1 MYEIQEGIPVFAE
14 KRGYWQNVPR
24 ETMQRVIDIS
34 ESTADWRKVLKE
46 EIPYCERH
54 IVPKFRGDIQH
65 VLPINSQSVILDAG
79 SMWGGLT
86 IPFAQFCKEIHAIDQ
101 TWESLRYLGVRANQD
116 GLTNIHLAEST
127 IAALP
132 YSDGKFDH
140 VILNGVLEWIATD
153 EDVVLETD
161 WTEAKKGSSLT
172 KQSSDPELVQLQ
184 GLKELHRVINENGSL
199 YVAIENRIA
208 LQYFMGY
215 PDDHVNIRFVSF
227 LPRRLADWVTRRVKN
242 HSYRT
247 YLYSPNKLKR
257 LIERAGFDHVDLYS
271 SYPHYNIISR
281 LTPFSDFDRLGALPY
296 NGNAPLDA
304 RGKLKVALFS
314 LGWGLV
320 PNPLRKHL
328 APSISVIAFKG
339 KRQPT
344 RIVAALAKVGILS
357 DESYQAILSNN
368 RFLDHTPTNVLL
380 KRPGNAEVEL
390 FVKIARTNNSAS
402 LTFESNALKRINEL
416 LVGTHLEKSVPQLIY
431 AGLADGVEVQ
441 VANYVELTAVE
452 PKISSGLLK
461 MFASN
466 RTPNGIKGLVLRKAT
481 RRWQKHSDP
490 SVNAAMK
497 WLASFNKISSE
508 SILGS
513 GDELKNVLLNQ
524 VERIDPVKQEDARQL
539 VDAIKEVAIGKVQ
552 IGTEHGDF
560 DLCNSFLKADGLLF
574 VVDFEHAETGC
585 LPFFD
590 LGNILFSTL
599 CREWRAHGNGLSL
612 PDYARKHGWARY
624 LKKWTRT
631 YATASGMSLDLLA
644 YLPGLSIIGQFAKE
658 FPESRDP
665 RDYPMF
671 DDAVFSA
678 MISWKLEL

>member
-1 MYEIQEGIPVFAE
+1 M
-14 KRGYWQNVPR
+14 R
-24 ETMQRVIDIS
+24 RVIDLS
-34 ESTADWRKVLKE
+34 ESTEDWRKVLDD

-54 IVPKFRGDIQH
+54 ITPKFRGDIQH
-65 VLPINSQSVILDAG
+65 VLPITSQSVILDAG

-101 TWESLRYLGVRANQD
+101 TWESLRYLGVRAKQD
-116 GLTNIHLAEST
+116 GFNNIHLAESS

-132 YSDGKFDH
+132 YSDGAFDH
-140 VILNGVLEWIATD
+140 IILNGVLEWIATD

-161 WTEAKKGSSLT
+161 WTEAKKSPSSS
-172 KQSSDPELVQLQ
+172 KQGSDPELVQLQ
-184 GLKELHRVINENGSL
+184 GLKELHRVLGENGSL

-227 LPRRLADWVTRRVKN
+227 LPRWLADWITRRVKN

-257 LIERAGFDHVDLYS
+257 LIERAGFDHVDLYTS
-271 SYPHYNIISR
+271 HPHYNIISR
-281 LTPFSDFDRLGALPY
+281 LAPFSDFDRLGALPY
-296 NGNAPLDA
+296 NGSAPLDA

-328 APSISVIAFKG
+328 TPSISVVAFKG
-339 KRQPT
+339 QRQPA
-344 RIVAALAKVGILS
+344 RIVAALAKTGVLS
-357 DESYQAILSNN
+357 DEDFQPILSNN

-380 KRPGNAEVEL
+380 KRPGEAPIEFFCKL
-390 FVKIARTNNSAS
+390 ARTKTATALS
-402 LTFESNALKRINEL
+402 FESNALKRING
-416 LVGTHLEKSVPQLIY
+416 LVAGTHLEKSVPQLIY
-431 AGLADGVEVQ
+431 AGLADGVEIQ
-441 VANYVELTAVE
+441 VANYEELMAVE

-461 MFASN
+461 MFASIN
-466 RTPNGIKGLVLRKAT
+466 TPNGIKGLLLRKAT
-481 RRWQKHSDP
+481 RRWQKHCDP

-497 WLASFNKISSE
+497 WLASFNQITAE
-508 SILGS
+508 STVGS
-513 GDELKNVLLNQ
+513 GDELKKVLLNQ
-524 VERIDPVKQEDARQL
+524 IERIDTVKQADARQL
-539 VDAIKEVAIGKVQ
+539 IDAVKEVSIGKVH

-560 DLCNSFLKADGLLF
+560 DLCNSFLKHDGSFF
-574 VVDFEHAETGC
+574 VVDFEHAEAGC

-590 LGNILFSTL
+590 IGNILFSTL

-612 PDYARKHGWARY
+612 PEYARKHGWAKY
-624 LKKWTRT
+624 LKKWART

-671 DDAVFSA
+671 DDAVFTD
-678 MISWKLEL
+678 MISWKLNL